1 MKHYALVELNT
12 KKNGWDS
19 MASLKI
25 HGVFECHHKAEV
37 EWKRVFTK
45 QTEGEFKSGIDLNIV
60 ETQVVTG
67 RIGLTKEQL
76 RCNLKSKRSSE
87 RLWGW
92 LPTLMRQPLNRKP
105 KGGTNA
111 SNIIP

>member
-1 MKHYALVELNT
+1 MKLKHYALVELNT

-37 EWKRVFTK
+37 EMKRLFTK

-76 RCNLKSKRSSE
+76 RCY
-87 RLWGW
+87 
-92 LPTLMRQPLNRKP
+92 
-105 KGGTNA
+105 
-111 SNIIP
+111 

>member
-37 EWKRVFTK
+37 EMKRLFTK
-45 QTEGEFKSGIDLNIV
+45 QTEFEFKSGIDLNIV
-60 ETQVVTG
+60 ETHLITG
-67 RIGLTKEQL
+67 RIGLTKEDL
-76 RCNLKSKRSSE
+76 L
-87 RLWGW
+87 
-92 LPTLMRQPLNRKP
+92 
-105 KGGTNA
+105 
-111 SNIIP
+111 SN